1 MVFRKAVEND
11 LDSIYGLIKQ
21 AREYFRQN
29 GIDQWQDNYPNP
41 DIVMEDIKNEE
52 CYVVENDDGIIA
64 TVVLSFRGE
73 KSYDKIYEGK
83 WLSDNDYAVIHRI
96 AVDSRHKGKRISS
109 FIVSRLEDM
118 CLEKNVF
125 SIRVDTHRDN
135 KSMLKMLSNN
145 GYTYCGIIYL
155 ETGSERLA
163 FEKIL
168 K

>member
-1 MVFRKAVEND
+1 
-11 LDSIYGLIKQ
+11 
-21 AREYFRQN
+21 
-29 GIDQWQDNYPNP
+29 
-41 DIVMEDIKNEE
+41 
-52 CYVVENDDGIIA
+52 
-64 TVVLSFRGE
+64 
-73 KSYDKIYEGK
+73 
-83 WLSDNDYAVIHRI
+83 
-96 AVDSRHKGKRISS
+96 VDSRHKGKRISS